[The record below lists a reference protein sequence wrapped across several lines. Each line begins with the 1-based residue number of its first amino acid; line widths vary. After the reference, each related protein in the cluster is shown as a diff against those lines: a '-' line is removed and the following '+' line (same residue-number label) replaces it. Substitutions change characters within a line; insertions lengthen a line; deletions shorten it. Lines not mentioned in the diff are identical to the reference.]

1 MSLKTPLARV
11 RGLGSAKNGS
21 SHWWVQRLTALL
33 LLVTLPWLV
42 WLLLSTA
49 GADFVTLRLT
59 VAQPFNAM
67 MMTLLVIG
75 AFWHA
80 QLGLQVVIEDYIH
93 GKGLKAVSL
102 GGSALVHALL
112 AVAGIFAVL
121 KIAFQGA

>member
-80 QLGLQVVIEDYIH
+80 QLGLQAVIEDYIH
-93 GKGLKAVSL
+93 GGLEI
-102 GGSALVHALL
+102 ALQILVKFACL
-112 AVAGIFAVL
+112 AAGIASVIAIGR
-121 KIAFQGA
+121 IAFGT

>member
-75 AFWHA
+75 DFWHA

-93 GKGLKAVSL
+93 GGLEI
-102 GGSALVHALL
+102 ALQILVKFACL
-112 AVAGIFAVL
+112 AAGIASVIAIGR
-121 KIAFQGA
+121 IAFGT

>member
-1 MSLKTPLARV
+1 MSLNTPLARV
-11 RGLGSAKNGS
+11 RGLGSAKHGS

-33 LLVTLPWLV
+33 LVVTLPWFI

-49 GADFVTLRLT
+49 GADFVSLRLT
-59 VAQPFNAM
+59 LAQPFNAM

-93 GKGLKAVSL
+93 GGLEI
-102 GGSALVHALL
+102 ALQILVKFACL
-112 AVAGIFAVL
+112 AAGLASVIAIGR
-121 KIAFQGA
+121 IAFGS

>member
-33 LLVTLPWLV
+33 LVVTLPWFV

-49 GADFVTLRLT
+49 GADFASLRLT
-59 VAQPFNAM
+59 LAQPFNAT

-93 GKGLKAVSL
+93 GGLEI
-102 GGSALVHALL
+102 ALQLL
-112 AVAGIFAVL
+112 VKFACLAAGIASVIAIGR
-121 KIAFQGA
+121 IAFGT

>member
-93 GKGLKAVSL
+93 GGLEI
-102 GGSALVHALL
+102 ALQILVKFACL
-112 AVAGIFAVL
+112 AAGLASVIAIGR
-121 KIAFQGA
+121 IAFGS

>member
-93 GKGLKAVSL
+93 GGLEI
-102 GGSALVHALL
+102 ALQILVKFACL
-112 AVAGIFAVL
+112 AAGIASVIAIGR
-121 KIAFQGA
+121 IAFGT